1 MASCQGHDL
10 ITERDQDTVAAHQ
23 EQAYALLHQPRKG
36 RFDLALLEG
45 DPRGLRHA
53 EAMIPPSRQYP
64 GYLIVI
70 VVAKGLWSW
79 LSTKKDATP

>member
-1 MASCQGHDL
+1 
-10 ITERDQDTVAAHQ
+10 
-23 EQAYALLHQPRKG
+23 
-36 RFDLALLEG
+36 
-45 DPRGLRHA
+45 
-53 EAMIPPSRQYP
+53 MIPPSRQYP